1 MKKLIPA
8 MLAVVVIA
16 SSTGARAD
24 EPPAPLPPPMPFGP
38 MDNLTPA
45 QQQATEQIFAQAHA
59 QVQKLQHDAHV
70 AVLAAMSPQ
79 NRELLGRLV
88 AAMALSP
95 DLGEAQVTR
104 QLDAALSQTEARSI
118 LNVAATLDQQVHQTF
133 ANAHQQAENVLTP
146 DQRKDISQHVVDMRM
161 EDAQDPGQ
169 ALLMIALQHQSI
181 MYANMRMVQKWSHQH
196 ETTP

>member
-1 MKKLIPA
+1 
-8 MLAVVVIA
+8 
-16 SSTGARAD
+16 
-24 EPPAPLPPPMPFGP
+24 

-79 NRELLGRLV
+79 HRELLGRLV

>member
-70 AVLAAMSPQ
+70 AVLATMSPQ
-79 NRELLGRLV
+79 HRELLGRLV

>member
-70 AVLAAMSPQ
+70 AVLAAMTPQ
-79 NRELLGRLV
+79 HRELLGRLV

>member
-79 NRELLGRLV
+79 HRELLGRLV

-104 QLDAALSQTEARSI
+104 QLDAALSQAEARSI